1 MTRPRPTQGPVGPS
15 AYPLRDPERSKPSWF
30 SLGGYFERKG
40 KGKKGKRSSSL
51 SQQKVSK
58 GNRGIRNEQTIT

>member
-1 MTRPRPTQGPVGPS
+1 MARPRPTQGPIGPS
-15 AYPLRDPERSKPSWF
+15 AYPLRDSERSKPSWF